1 MTSHSCSRFL
11 TQPVNRRKL
20 ITAYVLEYVRPMEEG
35 IRRCEPKNRIVA
47 TLQNLFLTQDPF
59 QATIEDE
66 VMNTEGLNT

>member
-1 MTSHSCSRFL
+1 
-11 TQPVNRRKL
+11 
-20 ITAYVLEYVRPMEEG
+20 MEEG